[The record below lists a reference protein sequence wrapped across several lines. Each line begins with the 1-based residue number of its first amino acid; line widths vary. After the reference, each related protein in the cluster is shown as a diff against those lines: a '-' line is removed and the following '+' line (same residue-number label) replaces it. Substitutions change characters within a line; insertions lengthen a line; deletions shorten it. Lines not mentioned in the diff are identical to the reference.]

1 MCAGSKVEPPIF
13 VFAPGAGAPSS
24 HSWMRH
30 WATLLQT
37 LGNVWTF
44 DYPYMLEGRKRP
56 DPLPKLITSHREALL
71 RAREA
76 HRGPAVLIGK
86 SMGARI
92 GCHVSLQE
100 EVSAVICLGY
110 PLCGG
115 GNANNLRDGVLLEMA
130 TPVLFIQG
138 TRDPLCP
145 LEILERVRTQM
156 RAKNKIHVVRGGDHS
171 LRVAKSQLNEGG
183 ETQEEIDL
191 QVLKEIQN
199 FTGDTIARKSPS

>member
-1 MCAGSKVEPPIF
+1 
-13 VFAPGAGAPSS
+13 
-24 HSWMRH
+24 MRH

-37 LGNVWTF
+37 LGNLWTF

-56 DPLPKLITSHREALL
+56 DPLPKLITSHREALR
-71 RAREA
+71 RAREV

-92 GCHVSLQE
+92 GCHVSLQQ

-115 GNANNLRDGVLLEMA
+115 GNPNNLRDRVLLEMD
-130 TPVLFIQG
+130 TPVLFVQG

-156 RAKNKIHVVRGGDHS
+156 HAENKMHVVQGGDHS
-171 LRVAKSQLNEGG
+171 LRVTKSRLNESG
-183 ETQEEIDL
+183 ETQEEIEL
-191 QVLKEIQN
+191 QILKEIHS
-199 FTGDTIARKSPS
+199 FTGDTIARNLRDSA